1 MDLLT
6 SWGSST
12 KAYVMFMR
20 NREAFKLS
28 KVFVYDKFNSY
39 ILKAS
44 QKLSQY
50 ILLPLKYPVLDLF
63 VHM

>member
-1 MDLLT
+1 
-6 SWGSST
+6 
-12 KAYVMFMR
+12 MR
-20 NREAFKLS
+20 LRYREAFKLS

-44 QKLSQY
+44 QELSQY
-50 ILLPLKYPVLDLF
+50 FLLPLKFPVLHLF